1 MLDNIGSV
9 ASIIG
14 LGITLI
20 TLCMMLNIRGK
31 IDRSLGKQRFLQ
43 QRNRILIELTEIRAA
58 IRCIEGGDRAG
69 LDELLLKLRE
79 LLLQLEHYRIWRPS
93 DRLKLRQYTQFISK
107 AYNGQKQCSC
117 KEHVMRIDEVVA
129 MVKAQAEV

>member
-43 QRNRILIELTEIRAA
+43 QRNRIVMELTELRAPL
-58 IRCIEGGDRAG
+58 RGMEGGDREG

-79 LLLQLEHYRIWRPS
+79 LLLQLGHYRIWRPS
-93 DRLKLRQYTQFISK
+93 DRLKLKQYTQFISK

-117 KEHVMRIDEVVA
+117 KEHVMRIDEIVA

>member
-1 MLDNIGSV
+1 MEQLGSI
-9 ASIIG
+9 ASIAGFVIA
-14 LGITLI
+14 LL
-20 TLCMMLNIRGK
+20 TLCATLNIRGK

-43 QRNRILIELTEIRAA
+43 QRNRIMMELTEIRAA
-58 IRCIEGGDRAG
+58 IRCIEGDDCTG

-79 LLLQLEHYRIWRPS
+79 LLLQLGHYRIWRLS
-93 DRLKLRQYTQFISK
+93 DRFKLKQYTQFISK

-117 KEHVMRIDEVVA
+117 KEHIMRIDEIVA